1 MRTPIIIHIA
11 HLYVNSGTDSN
22 ISVMEQFHNIFN
34 MKAEIRIKMSL
45 NIKYRIVND
54 HLLSFIEFQKN

>member
-1 MRTPIIIHIA
+1 MRTHNIIHTA

-22 ISVMEQFHNIFN
+22 ISAIEQFHNIFN
-34 MKAEIRIKMSL
+34 IKPEIRIKISL
-45 NIKYRIVND
+45 TIKYRIVKN